1 MDGSQQIKGRHVAGW
16 YLQQFLKMW
25 AGHFVENLSEHYLV
39 WDMDMLLVRNLEVF
53 KNTGK
58 KSGGFSWKTIVNI
71 GGATNPGY
79 EYSYHTLTNRSM
91 EFAPDGTSFVTH
103 WMVVYQP
110 HMNEFLTEIIPPT
123 RSDRIDIPLA
133 TTSSTEWVWKI
144 LDSLLPTN
152 VETGFSEYASYI
164 SWVKQNYPSSQFILK
179 KCAFRRSPIGA
190 SLALNISRLLTKD
203 HICCPV
209 PSMMKIM
216 HFFQYQYM
224 GFEIGHF
231 DFCQYTHQKFSDG
244 YGV

>member
-1 MDGSQQIKGRHVAGW
+1 MGRHVAGW

-25 AGHFVENLSEHYLV
+25 AGHFVKNLSEHYLV

-53 KNTGK
+53 RNDYKDA
-58 KSGGFSWKTIVNI
+58 GGSSWRTVVNI

-79 EYSYHTLTNRSM
+79 EYSYHKLTNRSM
-91 EFAPDGTSFVTH
+91 EFAPDGSSFVTH

-110 HMNEFLTEIIPPT
+110 YMNEFLSELVPSRTSTDAVPP
-123 RSDRIDIPLA
+123 A
-133 TTSSTEWVWKI
+133 EEGSTQWVWQI

-179 KCAFRRSPIGA
+179 KCAFRRSPIGERVT
-190 SLALNISRLLTKD
+190 LNFSRLFTRD
-203 HICCPV
+203 HICCPN
-209 PSMMKIM
+209 PSMMKLM
-216 HFFQYQYM
+216 QLFDYQYM

-231 DFCQYTHQKFSDG
+231 DFCQYTHEKFTEG